1 MTAKDSAEVTDGV
14 RINKALAQLGLGSR
28 REVERW
34 IRAGRLSVNGQEAV
48 LGQRLVATDQVE
60 LDGKP
65 VELNLEPPAS
75 HVIMY
80 NKPVGQV
87 CTRSDPEGRTTVFS
101 KLPDPPSGRWI
112 SVGRLDIN
120 TSGLLLFTN
129 NGDLANKLMHP
140 STQVEREYAVRVLG
154 DLSAE
159 AMQKL
164 LKGVELEDGMARFSD
179 IQAGGG
185 EGANQWY
192 YVVLLE
198 GRQREVRRLF
208 EAVGSRV
215 SRLIRV
221 RYGNV
226 IMERNMGAG
235 RTKALTD
242 AQLSGLHK
250 VAKGPVQRRPRKP
263 RHPRKDRDAG

>member
-1 MTAKDSAEVTDGV
+1 MTDGV
-14 RINKALAQLGLGSR
+14 RINKALAQSGVASR
-28 REVERW
+28 REVERL
-34 IRAGRLSVNGQEAV
+34 INAGRITVNGKEAV
-48 LGQRLVATDQVE
+48 LGQRLVATDEVE
-60 LDGKP
+60 LDEKP
-65 VELNLEPPAS
+65 IELKLEAS
-75 HVIMY
+75 GGHVIMY

-101 KLPDPPSGRWI
+101 KLPEPPSGRWI

-120 TSGLLLFTN
+120 TSGLLLFTTD
-129 NGDLANKLMHP
+129 GDLANRLMHP
-140 STQVEREYAVRVLG
+140 SSQVEREYAVRVLG

-159 AMQKL
+159 SMQIL
-164 LKGVELEDGMARFSD
+164 LKGVELDDGMARFTD

-192 YVVLLE
+192 YVVLTE

-226 IMERNMGAG
+226 IMERDMGAG
-235 RTKALTD
+235 RTRPLTD
-242 AQLSGLHK
+242 SQMSGLHK
-250 VAKGPVQRRPRKP
+250 AAKGPTQRRPRKP
-263 RHPRKDRDAG
+263 RHPRKKHDRK